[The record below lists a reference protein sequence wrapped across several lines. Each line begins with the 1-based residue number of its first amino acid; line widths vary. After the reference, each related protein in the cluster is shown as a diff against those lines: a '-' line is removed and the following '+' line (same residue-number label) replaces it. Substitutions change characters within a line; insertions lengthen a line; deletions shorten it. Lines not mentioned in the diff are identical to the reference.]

1 MVDRPFRGDPM
12 AQLEPEALVLDEPGL
27 LRRIAEGGSALV
39 AMSGGVDSAVVASLA
54 FEALGSRAVAVTL
67 EGPAVARE
75 EVARARTVARAVGIR
90 HVVREADPLAR
101 AEYRA
106 NASDRCFH
114 CRSVE
119 AAVLLSVGADAGSRQ
134 YLDGVHVDDLGED
147 RPGIRA
153 LDEAGFSHPLVWAS
167 WNKAAVRAVAR
178 RRGLPNWSTPSN
190 ACLASRVAR
199 GEPIDATLL
208 RRIESAEA
216 VVRAEGFRQVRVRV
230 RGSDARVEV
239 DPDEVPRLA
248 AEPTASTVVARLR
261 AIGFARVTFDPN
273 GYGVRRGQ
281 LPVVR

>member
-273 GYGVRRGQ
+273 GYGDRRGQ